1 MFFEQTTTTFDMAQ
15 VLVFKSNIH
24 DRMEAKALCMALA
37 SVPGVERCT
46 VDLEDCDRVLR
57 VQGDQLESNTLVKIV
72 GDWGIGIEELA
83 D

>member
-1 MFFEQTTTTFDMAQ
+1 MFFEQTTTTLDMAQ

-24 DRMEAKALCMALA
+24 DRMEASALCTALK

-57 VQGDQLESNTLVKIV
+57 VHGDHLESNRLVKIV
-72 GDWGIGIEELA
+72 GDWGLSIEEL

>member
-1 MFFEQTTTTFDMAQ
+1 MFFEQTTTSFDMAQ

-24 DRMEAKALCMALA
+24 DRMEASALCTALK

-72 GDWGIGIEELA
+72 GDWGLSIEELT